1 MTLGTLRGPL
11 YQGASTVE
19 ILTRKIS
26 HSTILNIAR
35 ELPEL
40 YFSKN
45 TTLWTPEVA
54 LLPDVLSHI
63 QSALARAPIKLNH
76 TNCDGICYTKV
87 NVCRRSNNS
96 VFI

>member
-11 YQGASTVE
+11 YQGASTVDV
-19 ILTRKIS
+19 LTHKI
-26 HSTILNIAR
+26 TGFETLNISR

-40 YFSKN
+40 YFSTN
-45 TTLWTPEVA
+45 TTRWTTLIA
-54 LLPDVLSHI
+54 ILPDVLSHI
-63 QSALARAPIKLNH
+63 QSALARAAIKLNH

-87 NVCRRSNNS
+87 NVCPRSINS